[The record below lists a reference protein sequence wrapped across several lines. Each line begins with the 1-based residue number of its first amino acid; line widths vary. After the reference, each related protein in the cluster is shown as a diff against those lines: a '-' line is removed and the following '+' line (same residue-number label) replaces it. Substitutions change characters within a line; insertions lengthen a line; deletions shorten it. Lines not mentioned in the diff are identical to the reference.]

1 MNMIEHTSRVM
12 SDHDLAVL
20 GLQYVAYVKPV
31 TIDGNAAYSIH
42 AADGTEIAV
51 LGNRDVA
58 LAAIRQHDMEP
69 VCLQ

>member
-1 MNMIEHTSRVM
+1 MAKDYETADGSR
-12 SDHDLAVL
+12 LAPL
-20 GLQYVAYVKPV
+20 GEVDDFEVAEGYPDVRGWRV
-31 TIDGNAAYSIH
+31 D